1 VLPLTHAPA
10 WLCASLLLIGG
21 VIYGSLA
28 PVSPYVPLPS
38 NFDKIEHLAVYAGL
52 ALWFTGLVQ
61 RRHYWTVVLGLAA
74 LGLTLEYLQFAM
86 HHGRTGDPWDMAAN
100 LLGVAA
106 GVTLAVTRTGGWAPR
121 VEAWLSRS

>member
-1 VLPLTHAPA
+1 MLPLAHAPA
-10 WLCASLLLIGG
+10 WQVASLVLVAG
-21 VIYGSLA
+21 VVYGSLA
-28 PVSPYVPLPS
+28 LIGPDVPLPTH
-38 NFDKIEHLAVYAGL
+38 FDKLEHFAVYAVL

-61 RRHYWTVVLGLAA
+61 RRHYPTVLLGLAA

-86 HHGRTGDPWDMAAN
+86 HRGRTGDPWDMAAN

-106 GVTLAVTRTGGWAPR
+106 GVALALRYSGGWAPR

>member
-1 VLPLTHAPA
+1 MLPLAHAPA
-10 WLCASLLLIGG
+10 WLVASLVLVAG
-21 VIYGSLA
+21 VVYGSLA
-28 PVSPYVPLPS
+28 LIGPDLPLPR
-38 NFDKIEHLAVYAGL
+38 NFDKLEHLVVYAGL

-61 RRHYWTVVLGLAA
+61 RRHYWTVVMGLAA

-86 HHGRTGDPWDMAAN
+86 HHGRTGDPWDMTAN
-100 LLGVAA
+100 LLGVTI